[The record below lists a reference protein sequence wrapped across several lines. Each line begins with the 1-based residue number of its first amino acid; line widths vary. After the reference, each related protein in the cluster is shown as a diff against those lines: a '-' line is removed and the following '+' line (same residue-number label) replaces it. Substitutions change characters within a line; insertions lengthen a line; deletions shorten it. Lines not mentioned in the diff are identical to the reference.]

1 MIALETGTF
10 VLILLASAMVGAL
23 IAVLPAWRSL
33 MAARPELPVWG
44 FLRRRGATLERGAAL
59 HAELRCGVCGAR
71 AQCAQLLASGES
83 QPVPGCFNAELFQD
97 GRRSAGPRPA
107 A

>member
-1 MIALETGTF
+1 VIALETGTF
-10 VLILLASAMVGAL
+10 ILILLASALVGAL

-44 FLRRRGATLERGAAL
+44 FLRRRGVTLERAAAL
-59 HAELRCGVCGAR
+59 HAEMRCGVCGSR
-71 AQCAQLLASGES
+71 AQCMRLLAARDD
-83 QPVPGCFNAELFQD
+83 QPVPGCLNSELFQD
-97 GRRSAGPRPA
+97 GSRSAGPRPA